1 LAKDVVAW
9 RREADSPI
17 PRTLRYHF
25 RMKTLRAILL
35 GAAMLLAAGC
45 STPPARSGP
54 APDLAA
60 LRAEVVATERAFART
75 MADRDFAAFSSFIAD
90 DAVFFSGPKTLRGK
104 AEITAAWKKLYE
116 KKDPPFSWA
125 PEHVE
130 VQDSGLLA
138 LSTGPVRDPAGKLA
152 GTFTSVWRQ
161 AAPGTWQIIFDKG
174 DDACECKAP

>member
-1 LAKDVVAW
+1 
-9 RREADSPI
+9 
-17 PRTLRYHF
+17 
-25 RMKTLRAILL
+25 MNTLRAILL

-45 STPPARSGP
+45 GTPPARSGP

-75 MADRDFAAFSSFIAD
+75 MADRDFAAFSAFIAE
-90 DAVFFSGPKTLRGK
+90 DAVFFSGTKTLRGK
-104 AEITAAWKKLYE
+104 AEVVAAWKRLYE

-161 AAPGTWQIIFDKG
+161 VAPGTWRIIFDKG
-174 DDACECKAP
+174 DDACDCKAP

>member
-1 LAKDVVAW
+1 MNM
-9 RREADSPI
+9 RRC
-17 PRTLRYHF
+17 
-25 RMKTLRAILL
+25 ILL
-35 GAAMLLAAGC
+35 GVVALVASGC
-45 STPPARSGP
+45 QAPPPRVAP

-75 MADRDFAAFSSFIAD
+75 MADRDFAAFSAFIAE
-90 DAVFFSGPKTLRGK
+90 DAVFFSGTKTLRGK
-104 AEITAAWKKLYE
+104 AEVVAAWKRLYE

-138 LSTGPVRDPAGKLA
+138 LSTGPVRDPGGKLA

-161 AAPGTWQIIFDKG
+161 VTPGTWRIIFDKG
-174 DDACECKAP
+174 DDACDCKAP

>member
-1 LAKDVVAW
+1 MRHVVAVVSS
-9 RREADSPI
+9 AVV
-17 PRTLRYHF
+17 L
-25 RMKTLRAILL
+25 
-35 GAAMLLAAGC
+35 AGC
-45 STPPARSGP
+45 AGAPTAPSARESV
-54 APDLAA
+54 ALAREQV
-60 LRAEVVATERAFART
+60 LATERAFAKT

-104 AEITAAWKKLYE
+104 AEVTAAWKKLYE
-116 KKDPPFSWA
+116 KKEPPFSWA

-161 AAPGTWQIIFDKG
+161 VAPGTWRIIFDKG

>member
-1 LAKDVVAW
+1 M
-9 RREADSPI
+9 RP
-17 PRTLRYHF
+17 TLRYHL
-25 RMKTLRAILL
+25 RMNTRRAILL
-35 GAAMLLAAGC
+35 GIVVLVASGC
-45 STPPARSGP
+45 QAPPPRPEP

-75 MADRDFAAFSSFIAD
+75 MADRDFAAFSSFIAE

-104 AEITAAWKKLYE
+104 AEVVAAWKKLYE

-161 AAPGTWQIIFDKG
+161 VAPGTWRIIFDKG
-174 DDACECKAP
+174 DDACDCKAP